1 MRKNVFITGAS
12 RGIGYETAL
21 AFANKGYDVG
31 FTYVQNDKR
40 AEHLEEK
47 LLKIGVNSYKFKAD
61 ASNYKA
67 MKEVID
73 DYMKRVKK
81 IDCLVCNAG
90 ISTYG
95 TITDMS
101 VEEIQTTIETNI
113 YSVIYTCKLIAP
125 YMISQK
131 YGSIVNMS
139 SMWGMVGASC
149 ESIYSA
155 SKGAII
161 AFSKSLAKE
170 LGPSN
175 IRVNVVA
182 PGVVMTDMMNDFT
195 DEDINYLKEM
205 SALNAVSYPADIAKS
220 VYFLSCYEA
229 TSYTGQVLS
238 PNCGMVI

>member
-1 MRKNVFITGAS
+1 MGKNVFITGAS

-21 AFANKGYDVG
+21 AFANKGFDVG

-40 AEHLEEK
+40 AEFLEEK
-47 LLKIGVNSYKFKAD
+47 LLEIGVNSYKYKAD

-67 MKEVID
+67 MEEVID
-73 DYMKRVKK
+73 DYMNKVKK
-81 IDCLVCNAG
+81 IDCVVCNAG
-90 ISTYG
+90 VSNYG
-95 TITDMS
+95 TITDIS
-101 VEEIQTTIETNI
+101 VEEIQSTIETNV
-113 YSVIYTCKLIAP
+113 YSVIYTCKLISP
-125 YMISQK
+125 FMISQK

-170 LGPSN
+170 LGLSN

-182 PGVVMTDMMNDFT
+182 PGVVMTDMMSDFT

-220 VYFLSCYEA
+220 VYFLSSDEA
-229 TSYTGQVLS
+229 ASYTGQVLS
-238 PNCGMVI
+238 PNCGMII